1 MPENNLTFE
10 AALGQL
16 ENISQKLESGTV
28 SLDEAISLFEEGMKL
43 TKFCSDKLSV
53 AKQKIVLLSEAE
65 SEEND
70 D

>member
-10 AALGQL
+10 AALSQL

-28 SLDEAISLFEEGMKL
+28 SLDEAISLFEEGIKL